1 MDAAVIED
9 VVLFGDFRLDRCGGG
24 LFRLNTDGGG
34 SAVSLG
40 SRALDVLSVL
50 VQRAGDLVSK
60 QQIMDAVWPDT
71 AVEENNL
78 TVHISALRRVLDE
91 GRMEGSCI
99 QTVPGRGYRFVLPV
113 RRNEELREVR
123 AQPAVTET
131 PRFAEV
137 SGDHGVATAAAVSAL
152 PMPATQRRR
161 RVLSITALAGVCLA
175 IAALLLVARSHN
187 FWLTSP
193 SDRPRL
199 SLVVLPFENLS
210 GDPKDDYL
218 ADGITDDLTG
228 DLSHISGAFSRAS
241 PLTPT
246 RASPRTCARSARN
259 SACAMYSRAAC
270 DGWEPR
276 SGSTSSSFRVKPVRI
291 CGQIGSTSRSA
302 SWVRGRNR

>member
-1 MDAAVIED
+1 
-9 VVLFGDFRLDRCGGG
+9 
-24 LFRLNTDGGG
+24 
-34 SAVSLG
+34 
-40 SRALDVLSVL
+40 
-50 VQRAGDLVSK
+50 
-60 QQIMDAVWPDT
+60 
-71 AVEENNL
+71 
-78 TVHISALRRVLDE
+78 
-91 GRMEGSCI
+91 MEGSCI

-137 SGDHGVATAAAVSAL
+137 SGDHAVAVSAL

-218 ADGITDDLTG
+218 ADGITDDL
-228 DLSHISGAFSRAS
+228 SHISGAFVIARESAYTYKGKPKDVRKIGEELGVRCVLEGSVRRLGAS
-241 PLTPT
+241 LRVNVQLVSGETGAHLWSD
-246 RASPRTCARSARN
+246 RFDEQGARN
-259 SACAMYSRAAC
+259 SASTWSSASLWLGRDEDAIRFLERSISINPDFYGHQWTYRFLCPKGAPCRGQAC
-270 DGWEPR
+270 TRR
-276 SGSTSSSFRVKPVRI
+276 SGPAVSL
-291 CGQIGSTSRSA
+291 
-302 SWVRGRNR
+302 